1 MLGRLVRFAARLI
14 LGAILLS
21 WITSLL
27 AFAAIAISEIVSQR
41 LQDASVDHQVRFAA
55 EAAEG
60 PPELDEELLSLLA
73 CPVCKT
79 SVGRENDRLICSTCG
94 RRYPIHDGIP
104 VMLVDEAE
112 QPTAGTTSAE

>member
-1 MLGRLVRFAARLI
+1 MLGQLLGFAARII
-14 LGAILLS
+14 LGAIILG

-27 AFAAIAISEIVSQR
+27 AFAAIAISEILSQR
-41 LQDASVDHQVRFAA
+41 RRDAAVDNQVRFAA
-55 EAAEG
+55 DAAEV
-60 PPELDEELLSLLA
+60 PQVLNEEFLSLLA

-79 SVGRENDRLICSTCG
+79 SVRRENDRLICGTCG

-112 QPTAGTTSAE
+112 QPTAGTTSSE